1 MSIEQITLALFALCN
16 SARILAYLPQIH
28 KAAVDPNGASAISNT
43 TWSLFLVAHLATV
56 AHAIIN
62 LGDWWLAACFA
73 GNAVCCIAILTISCV
88 KRRRFL
94 SQHGTSLKQEKIVQL
109 T

>member
-28 KAAVDPNGASAISNT
+28 KAAIDPNGASAISNT
-43 TWSLFLVAHLATV
+43 TWSLFLVANLSTI
-56 AHAIIN
+56 AHAIVN
-62 LGDWWLAACFA
+62 LGDWWLAVCFA
-73 GNAVCCIAILTISCV
+73 GNAVCCIAILTISYI

-94 SQHGTSLKQEKIVQL
+94 SRHSTPLKQEKIVQL